1 MAEERAHTELP
12 GFTSQLKAARPLVT
26 KEQHLTVLVLTLSFS
41 NVVSLPGVIPPFFSR
56 FCFSLL
62 MRGSDLPGLY
72 NKQLNCRRLSTA
84 TIPER
89 TERIQLYE

>member
-41 NVVSLPGVIPPFFSR
+41 NVVSLPAVISPFFSLA
-56 FCFSLL
+56 FASLYL
-62 MRGSDLPGLY
+62 
-72 NKQLNCRRLSTA
+72 
-84 TIPER
+84 
-89 TERIQLYE
+89 